1 MCGGGSGVSGL
12 SCLAAA
18 GPGCGNSWAD
28 RADTDRTGFTHPAGG
43 PWRQEQTSP
52 NCSPDRCAGRP
63 RCRGKGGRFGL
74 LRRGRLVN
82 ERRSAY
88 RGFAARGRRI
98 GHWAAHDAAEKGIV
112 SPVAARGGHPRGAQS
127 RSRQH
132 ARQAADVPVRAEVAG
147 LVLGR
152 DCANHPDQPR
162 RQCTNSHGFL
172 RAGRADGAGWEGGG
186 MKMAGSILT

>member
-1 MCGGGSGVSGL
+1 MRVRFSRMCGGGSGVSGL
-12 SCLAAA
+12 CCLAAA

-112 SPVAARGGHPRGAQS
+112 SPVAARADILVVPNLEAGNMLAKQLTFLSGQRWPDS
-127 RSRQH
+127 RRAATVPIILTSRADS
-132 ARQAADVPVRAEVAG
+132 ARTRLASCALG
-147 LVLGR
+147 VLM
-152 DCANHPDQPR
+152 A
-162 RQCTNSHGFL
+162 
-172 RAGRADGAGWEGGG
+172 RAGKAAE
-186 MKMAGSILT
+186 